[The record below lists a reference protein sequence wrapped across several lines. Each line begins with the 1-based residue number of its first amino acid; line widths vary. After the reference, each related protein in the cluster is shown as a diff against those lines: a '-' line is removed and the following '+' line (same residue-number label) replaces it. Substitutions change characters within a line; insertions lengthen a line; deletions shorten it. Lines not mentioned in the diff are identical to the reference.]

1 MPSYAIQLAQDL
13 VRCPSVTPAEGG
25 ALDLMQDELSKLGF
39 DCTRLPFGTGVARID
54 NLFARRGISGPH
66 FAFAGHTDVVP
77 VGDPEN
83 GSMIHLA
90 VFCVMGNCLAVEL
103 QT

>member
-66 FAFAGHTDVVP
+66 FAFAGHIDVVP
-77 VGDPEN
+77 AGR
-83 GSMIHLA
+83 S
-90 VFCVMGNCLAVEL
+90 
-103 QT
+103 